1 MKSAERKT
9 YLPSPIGTAGTD
21 VPLTLPRGTLKS
33 ISAERKTEK
42 EREKERERERE
53 RERESSRA
61 VSRGITVIART
72 HDFHI
77 SPASQWCI

>member
-33 ISAERKTEK
+33 ISAQRK
-42 EREKERERERE
+42 RE
-53 RERESSRA
+53 RERES
-61 VSRGITVIART
+61 GIARYNGDCT
-72 HDFHI
+72 NSRFPYFTGESMVYPVFDLR
-77 SPASQWCI
+77 SPATA